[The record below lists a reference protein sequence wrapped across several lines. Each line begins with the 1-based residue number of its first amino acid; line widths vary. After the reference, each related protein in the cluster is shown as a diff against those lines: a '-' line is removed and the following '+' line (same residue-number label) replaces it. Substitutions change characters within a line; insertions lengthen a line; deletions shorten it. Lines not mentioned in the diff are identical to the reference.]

1 MTSTKRT
8 DSRLGRRSA
17 KRALLVLGMAAG
29 ALALGTLLLM
39 LPGAHVAALKAA
51 GAFNGDAIGG
61 VQQYVEKLKGNVIW
75 AGGTAMGL
83 VIAVVGI
90 LFLVGHKDA
99 HTIAIRT
106 LLGLA
111 VLASVSGIAA

>member
-1 MTSTKRT
+1 MTATEGT
-8 DSRLGRRSA
+8 DRRHAAVCA
-17 KRALLVLGMAAG
+17 KRAILTLGTALAVLGFGAVLLV
-29 ALALGTLLLM
+29 
-39 LPGAHVAALKAA
+39 LPGAHVYALKAA
-51 GAFNGDAIGG
+51 GAFSGDAIGG